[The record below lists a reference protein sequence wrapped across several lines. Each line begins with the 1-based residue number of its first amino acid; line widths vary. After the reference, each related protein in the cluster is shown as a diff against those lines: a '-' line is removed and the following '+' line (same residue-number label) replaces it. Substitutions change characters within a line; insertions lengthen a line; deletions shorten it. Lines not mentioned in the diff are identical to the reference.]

1 MSRTVYVN
9 GNYCAPE
16 KATVS
21 VFDRGFNFAD
31 GVYEVVAVMDGK
43 LVDFDGHMRRLR
55 RSLGELD
62 IPEPLTEEELLTIH
76 RELVSSNDLDEG
88 LVYMQITRG
97 VAERDF
103 VIPEGLTPTVVL
115 FTQEKPLVE
124 NKASREGIK
133 LKSMPDLRWERR
145 DIKSVGLLAQVMAK
159 QAAKE
164 AGAYEAIMTKDGYV
178 TEGGSSSTFIVKDNM
193 VITRPLSNAILAGI
207 TRASLLDLVTQT
219 DVVIDERN
227 YTLEEAYDADE
238 AFITAAST
246 YVCPVIAIDD
256 RPIGDG
262 SIGPVVR
269 KFQQIYIDNARATAV

>member
-9 GNYCAPE
+9 GDYCAPE
-16 KATVS
+16 QATVS

-31 GVYEVVAVMDGK
+31 GVYEVVAVMEGK

-55 RSLGELD
+55 RSLSELD
-62 IPEPLTEEELLTIH
+62 IPEPLTEAELLAIH
-76 RELVSSNDLDEG
+76 RELVSGNDLEEG
-88 LVYMQITRG
+88 LIYMQITRG

-103 VIPEGLTPTVVL
+103 VAPEGLTPTVVL

-124 NKASREGIK
+124 NQASREGIK

-164 AGAYEAIMTKDGYV
+164 AGAYEAIMIKDGYV
-178 TEGGSSSTFIVKDNM
+178 TEGGSSSTFIVKDNV

-207 TRASLLDLVTQT
+207 TRASLLDLVAQT
-219 DVVIDERN
+219 DTVIDERN

-256 RPIGDG
+256 RPVGDG
-262 SIGPVVR
+262 SVGPVVR
-269 KFQQIYIDNARATAV
+269 KLQRIYIDNARATAV

>member
-9 GNYCAPE
+9 GDYCGPE
-16 KATVS
+16 QATVS
-21 VFDRGFNFAD
+21 IFDRGFNFAD
-31 GVYEVVAVMDGK
+31 GVYEVVAVMEGK
-43 LVDFDGHMRRLR
+43 LIDFDGHMRRLR

-62 IPEPLTEEELLTIH
+62 IPQPLSEEELLAIH
-76 RELVSSNDLDEG
+76 RELVGRNDLEEG

-103 VIPEGLTPTVVL
+103 VVPEGLTPTVVL
-115 FTQEKPLVE
+115 FTQEKLLVE

-133 LKSMPDLRWERR
+133 LKSMPDLRWDRR

-159 QAAKE
+159 QAAKQ
-164 AGAYEAIMTKDGYV
+164 AGAYEAIMIKDGYV
-178 TEGGSSSTFIVKDNM
+178 TEGGSSTTFIVKDNV

-207 TRASLLDLVTQT
+207 TRASLLDLVAQT
-219 DVVIDERN
+219 DTRIDERN

-256 RPIGDG
+256 RPVGDG
-262 SIGPVVR
+262 AVGPVVR
-269 KFQQIYIDNARATAV
+269 KLQQIYIDNARATAV

>member
-9 GNYCAPE
+9 GDYCAPE
-16 KATVS
+16 QATVS

-31 GVYEVVAVMDGK
+31 GVYEVVAVMEGK

-55 RSLGELD
+55 RSLSELD
-62 IPEPLTEEELLTIH
+62 IPEPLTETELLDIH
-76 RELVSSNDLDEG
+76 RELVSGNNLEEG
-88 LVYMQITRG
+88 LVYLQITRG

-103 VIPEGLTPTVVL
+103 VAPEGLTPTVVL

-124 NKASREGIK
+124 NQASREGIK

-164 AGAYEAIMTKDGYV
+164 AGAYEAIMIKDGYV
-178 TEGGSSSTFIVKDNM
+178 TEGGSSSTFIVKDNV

-207 TRASLLDLVTQT
+207 TRASLLDLVAQT
-219 DVVIDERN
+219 DTVIDERN

-256 RPIGDG
+256 RPVGDG
-262 SIGPVVR
+262 SVGPVVR
-269 KFQQIYIDNARATAV
+269 KLQRIYIDNARATAV